1 MRVHRILGPLSIL
14 LGFANACVGF
24 AWAGMTRT
32 ILVYAIFNVLVA
44 AVVGGLVFWKRR
56 RTIRKGALNSA
67 AASNFREGATDQ
79 FAHGPPIY
87 VGSQQPHYQEQ
98 HDVPMYN
105 IRPNK

>member
-32 ILVYAIFNVLVA
+32 IIVYAIFNVLVA
-44 AVVGGLVFWKRR
+44 VVVGSLVFWKRR
-56 RTIRKGALNSA
+56 RTLKKGALNSA
-67 AASNFREGATDQ
+67 AASNFREGASDQ
-79 FAHGPPIY
+79 FHGPPMY
-87 VGSQQPHYQEQ
+87 VGSQQPHFPSQN
-98 HDVPMYN
+98 DVPMYS